1 MSSSS
6 GRRWLVL
13 YGNVGRALEDAWGR
27 SGIAGS
33 EPSSIARTCY
43 RDDLAC
49 VVEKYG
55 RGMGEEVHPEMAVQY
70 FYVSRHERQH

>member
-1 MSSSS
+1 MGDEGETRWSNTRVAVSSGSSAMSSSS

-13 YGNVGRALEDAWGR
+13 YGDVGRALEDARGR

-43 RDDLAC
+43 
-49 VVEKYG
+49 
-55 RGMGEEVHPEMAVQY
+55 
-70 FYVSRHERQH
+70 

>member
-13 YGNVGRALEDAWGR
+13 YGDVGRVLEDGRER

-33 EPSSIARTCY
+33 ELSSIRE
-43 RDDLAC
+43 R
-49 VVEKYG
+49 VI
-55 RGMGEEVHPEMAVQY
+55 EVI
-70 FYVSRHERQH
+70 